1 MKCCNLKSEQEEAGE
16 RDALEEE
23 ETPGEGNPCRCR
35 NRSHSRNLESPKGT
49 ITHRGEGIP
58 RGKRSHTAY
67 PATQASQRKDPG
79 PKRQRTNS
87 AVSLGSPTTVPKPNH
102 HKGHPSRTYSEW
114 PFPGTQG
121 SPHPGPRA
129 LTHLLPSPFSWTH
142 LKERSGDPL
151 PRVFGA
157 VGLPPLPRT
166 AFSQAPSEPPPA
178 LCRPTGK
185 KAALPPRVPS
195 LEREALWRARDG
207 PAGARAARRA
217 AELPLS
223 PLQSPLQS
231 PARGPDRDPPLTP
244 PPFTAQAPVRTGRKK
259 LHRCTR
265 GFLLLSMQS
274 GLLLCDFCPSPHLT
288 ISAYPTKVLT
298 YSSTTSKVA
307 YFKRKYA
314 EEEDLHQDY
323 HGYFPKH
330 LILPEDRTCILRLSL
345 EKLRF
350 LEDPETYLRRSVLI
364 NNLLRKIHL
373 ETEKESYEYYKE
385 ASCCKTAYS
394 DARKRLKLMVQGCYS
409 QSLYYEELHSYH
421 IVPYAS
427 ENAIYGMGY
436 TSDHLEQN
444 SQLLIY
450 KMN

>member
-102 HKGHPSRTYSEW
+102 HKGHPSRTYKKLRSRPAFRAWSERR
-114 PFPGTQG
+114 FGEPGTDLQE
-121 SPHPGPRA
+121 PGPPAEPQSCRCRLCSRPCSRPPA
-129 LTHLLPSPFSWTH
+129 VRTGTLPS
-142 LKERSGDPL
+142 
-151 PRVFGA
+151 
-157 VGLPPLPRT
+157 
-166 AFSQAPSEPPPA
+166 
-178 LCRPTGK
+178 
-185 KAALPPRVPS
+185 
-195 LEREALWRARDG
+195 
-207 PAGARAARRA
+207 
-217 AELPLS
+217 
-223 PLQSPLQS
+223 
-231 PARGPDRDPPLTP
+231 P
-244 PPFTAQAPVRTGRKK
+244 PPFTAQAPVRTGRKQ

-265 GFLLLSMQS
+265 GFLVPPLDKVHLAKSSRLLN
-274 GLLLCDFCPSPHLT
+274 LLNT
-288 ISAYPTKVLT
+288 YPTKVLT